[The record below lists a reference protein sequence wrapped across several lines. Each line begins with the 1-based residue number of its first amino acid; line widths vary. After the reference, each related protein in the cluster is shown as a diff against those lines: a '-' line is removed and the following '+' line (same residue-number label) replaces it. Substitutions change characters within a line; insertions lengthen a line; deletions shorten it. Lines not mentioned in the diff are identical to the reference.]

1 VDWRA
6 GFGLVVGLA
15 LVTGG
20 VGGGLA
26 AWVARPAHSVVYTL
40 GRGGEPDPA
49 LLVASTAALARSA
62 QWPGTSAQVHGD
74 LALLQLERARRA
86 YAQPRVSLPLIELG
100 VAAQRK
106 ALAGAPARG
115 SGWAR
120 LVYAQDLKTQAIEAQ
135 ALWAVAPADSQ
146 GAAPDDTGAAQAE
159 GLLALE
165 MAFLTRDLSFS
176 LVRFRLD
183 AALARWEQ
191 LRPWLRNA
199 ARAEVL
205 ELTRFGARGMDALV
219 ELYLGSPQHWVIDEE
234 LATDSAQRAYFEK
247 RLARRSRAG

>member
-1 VDWRA
+1 MDWRA

-15 LVTGG
+15 LL
-20 VGGGLA
+20 VGGLGRGLA
-26 AWVARPAHSVVYTL
+26 AWSARPAHSVVYTL

-49 LLVASTAALARSA
+49 LLVASTAALERSA
-62 QWPGTSAQVHGD
+62 QWPGASARVRGD

-86 YAQPRVSLPLIELG
+86 YAQPRVSLPLIESG
-100 VAAQRK
+100 VAAQRE
-106 ALAGAPARG
+106 ALAEAPARG

-120 LVYAQDLKTQAIEAQ
+120 LVYAQDLKAQAIEAQ
-135 ALWAVAPADSQ
+135 ALWAVVPGDVSDP
-146 GAAPDDTGAAQAE
+146 GAGQAE
-159 GLLALE
+159 ALLASE

-199 ARAEVL
+199 ARDEVL
-205 ELTRFGARGMDALV
+205 ELTRFGARVWTL
-219 ELYLGSPQHWVIDEE
+219 
-234 LATDSAQRAYFEK
+234 
-247 RLARRSRAG
+247 

>member
-1 VDWRA
+1 MDWRA

-49 LLVASTAALARSA
+49 LLVASTAALERSA
-62 QWPGTSAQVHGD
+62 QWPSTSAQVHDD

-86 YAQPRVSLPLIELG
+86 YAQPWVSLPLIELG
-100 VAAQRK
+100 VAAQRE

-115 SGWAR
+115 SGWTR
-120 LVYAQDLKTQAIEAQ
+120 LVYAQDLKTQALEAQ
-135 ALWAVAPADSQ
+135 ALWAVVPVEL
-146 GAAPDDTGAAQAE
+146 PDGRVAQAE

-165 MAFLTRDLSFS
+165 MAFRTRGLSLS
-176 LVRFRLD
+176 LVRFRLE

-191 LRPWLRNA
+191 LRPWLRDA

-219 ELYLGSPQHWVIDEE
+219 ELYLDSPQQWVIDEE

>member
-1 VDWRA
+1 
-6 GFGLVVGLA
+6 
-15 LVTGG
+15 
-20 VGGGLA
+20 
-26 AWVARPAHSVVYTL
+26 
-40 GRGGEPDPA
+40 
-49 LLVASTAALARSA
+49 
-62 QWPGTSAQVHGD
+62 

-86 YAQPRVSLPLIELG
+86 YDQPWVSLPLIELG
-100 VAAQRK
+100 VAAQRE

-115 SGWAR
+115 SGWTR
-120 LVYAQDLKTQAIEAQ
+120 LVYAQDLKTQALEAQ
-135 ALWAVAPADSQ
+135 ALWAVVPVEL
-146 GAAPDDTGAAQAE
+146 PDGRVAQAE

-165 MAFLTRDLSFS
+165 MAFRTRGLSLS
-176 LVRFRLD
+176 LVRFRLE

-191 LRPWLRNA
+191 LRPWLRDA

-219 ELYLGSPQHWVIDEE
+219 ELYLDSPQQWVIDEE

>member
-1 VDWRA
+1 MDWRA

-15 LVTGG
+15 LV
-20 VGGGLA
+20 VGGIGRGLA
-26 AWVARPAHSVVYTL
+26 AWSARPAHPVVYTL

-49 LLVASTAALARSA
+49 LLVASTAALERSA
-62 QWPGTSAQVHGD
+62 QWSGASARVHGN

-86 YAQPRVSLPLIELG
+86 YAQPEVSLNLIESG
-100 VAAQRK
+100 VAAQRE
-106 ALAGAPARG
+106 ALAGSPARG

-120 LVYAQDLKTQAIEAQ
+120 LVYAQDLKAQAIAAQ
-135 ALWAVAPADSQ
+135 ALWAVVPADV
-146 GAAPDDTGAAQAE
+146 PDARVAQAN
-159 GLLALE
+159 GMLALE

-199 ARAEVL
+199 ARDEVL

-234 LATDSAQRAYFEK
+234 LAGDSAKRAYFEK

>member
-1 VDWRA
+1 VNWRA
-6 GFGLVVGLA
+6 VFGLVIGLA
-15 LVTGG
+15 LAAGG
-20 VGGGLA
+20 IARGLA
-26 AWVARPAHSVVYTL
+26 AWAARPAHPVVYAL
-40 GRGGEPDPA
+40 GRGAEPDPA
-49 LLVASTAALARSA
+49 LLVTGAAALARSA
-62 QWPGTSAQVHGD
+62 QWPGASARVRGD

-86 YAQPRVSLPLIELG
+86 YAEPGVSLRLIEAG
-100 VAAQRK
+100 VAAQRA
-106 ALAGAPARG
+106 ALGGAPARG

-120 LVYAQDLKTQAIEAQ
+120 LVYAQDLRAKAVAAQ

-146 GAAPDDTGAAQAE
+146 GARDDARAAQAE
-159 GLLALE
+159 GLRALE

-183 AALARWEQ
+183 AALARWED

-205 ELTRFGARGMDALV
+205 ELTRYGARGMDALV

-234 LATDSAQRAYFEK
+234 LAADSAQRAYFEK
-247 RLARRSRAG
+247 RLARRTHSG

>member
-1 VDWRA
+1 MDWRA
-6 GFGLVVGLA
+6 GFGLIVGLA
-15 LVTGG
+15 LVAGG
-20 VGGGLA
+20 VGGGMA
-26 AWVARPAHSVVYTL
+26 AWSARPAHSVIHTL

-49 LLVASTAALARSA
+49 LLVASTAALERLA
-62 QWPGTSAQVHGD
+62 QWPGTSAQVHDD

-100 VAAQRK
+100 VAAQRE

-115 SGWAR
+115 SGWTR
-120 LVYAQDLKTQAIEAQ
+120 LVYAQDLKTQANEAQ
-135 ALWAVAPADSQ
+135 ALWAVGPVDL
-146 GAAPDDTGAAQAE
+146 PDGRVAQAE

-165 MAFLTRDLSFS
+165 MAFRTRGLSLS
-176 LVRFRLD
+176 LVRFRLE

-191 LRPWLRNA
+191 LRPWLRDA

-219 ELYLGSPQHWVIDEE
+219 ELYLDSPQQWVIDEE
-234 LATDSAQRAYFEK
+234 LATDSAQRAYFDK
-247 RLARRSRAG
+247 RLARRRRAG